1 MRNLYVFAL
10 LAGSALARNPA
21 PPTFE
26 VASVKISAPT
36 AYDTQR
42 PMIPRPSRID
52 TERYDILAKAAKP
65 VK

>member
-1 MRNLYVFAL
+1 MRNLYVFAR
-10 LAGSALARNPA
+10 LARSALAQNPA
-21 PPTFE
+21 PPAFE
-26 VASVKISAPT
+26 VGSVKISAPT

-42 PMIPRPSRID
+42 PMIAGSSWID